1 MISIEAA
8 VMIVL
13 YLIIGGLIFGLLWW
27 LIGYCAIPEPFN
39 KVARVILAVLAV
51 LVIISM
57 LLSIIGHPI
66 FR

>member
-8 VMIVL
+8 VTLIV
-13 YLIIGGLIFGLLWW
+13 YLIVCGVIFGLLWW

-39 KVARVILAVLAV
+39 KVARVILTILAV
-51 LVIISM
+51 LVVISI
-57 LLSIIGHPI
+57 LLNLIGHPI